1 MITDQPA
8 SDPLILDRCKLKAPA
23 EGKRL
28 TSMRNF
34 ALLLVVA
41 AAGCGS
47 GGPVTPAQPQ
57 PVQAAGT
64 WRGTMRVTSG
74 TGEACVAS
82 AFQSAAGVTFND
94 YNLSVQQSGATLTAT
109 STSIATGITC
119 QLVGTATASSI
130 ALNMTTCDA
139 PQPRFFS
146 CSGEVFRDAR
156 PSALTVNA
164 DIAGNSA
171 TATYVESYSVSVWN
185 TTTNL
190 GTATLNAQ
198 LTLNRQ

>member
-1 MITDQPA
+1 
-8 SDPLILDRCKLKAPA
+8 
-23 EGKRL
+23 
-28 TSMRNF
+28 MRNL
-34 ALLLVVA
+34 ALLLGVL

-47 GGPVTPAQPQ
+47 GGPTAPAQPQ

-74 TGEACVAS
+74 TGEPCVAS
-82 AFQSAAGVTFND
+82 AFQSAAGISFND
-94 YNLSVQQSGATLTAT
+94 YILRIQQSGVSLTAT
-109 STSIATGITC
+109 STSVATGITC
-119 QLVGTATASSI
+119 QLTGTATASSI

-139 PQPRFFS
+139 LQPRFFS
-146 CSGEVFRDAR
+146 CSGDVFRDAR

-171 TATYVESYSVSVWN
+171 TATYVESYNVSVSN
-185 TTTNL
+185 TTTSL

-198 LTLNRQ
+198 LTLSR